1 MSNAHA
7 LIYIHGFAS
16 SALSWKA
23 RTLQHAFNALA
34 PHLFEAVEL
43 PFSPQAAMNRLQT
56 RVEHYLSRPEIKTLS
71 LVGSSLGAYYAIY
84 LAQHYDLKAVLV
96 NPAVRPF
103 ELLKN
108 YLGENHNY
116 YTGETFVFQPHHI
129 DELKRFDVPHIQQP
143 ERFLLLL
150 QTGDEVLDYRQALA
164 KFPQSPSVLEQGG
177 NHGFDGFERMIP
189 VVLNFIDIH
198 HPDVLSNSYN

>member
-1 MSNAHA
+1 MSAAHV
-7 LIYIHGFAS
+7 LIYIHGFGS
-16 SALSWKA
+16 SPASWKA
-23 RTLQHAFNALA
+23 RALQHAFKNLA
-34 PHLFEAVEL
+34 SHLFDAPGL
-43 PFSPQAAMNRLQT
+43 PFSPQAAMKLLQT
-56 RVEHYLSRPEIKTLS
+56 RVEHYLSRSETKTLA

-103 ELLKN
+103 ELLEN

-116 YTGETFVFQPHHI
+116 HTGESFVFQPHHI
-129 DELKRFDVPHIQQP
+129 DELKRFDVPYIQQP

-164 KFPQSPSVLEQGG
+164 KLPHSPTVLQQGG
-177 NHGFDGFERMIP
+177 SHGFDNFERMIP
-189 VVLNFIDIH
+189 SVLNFIGIDH
-198 HPDVLSNSYN
+198 SNALP